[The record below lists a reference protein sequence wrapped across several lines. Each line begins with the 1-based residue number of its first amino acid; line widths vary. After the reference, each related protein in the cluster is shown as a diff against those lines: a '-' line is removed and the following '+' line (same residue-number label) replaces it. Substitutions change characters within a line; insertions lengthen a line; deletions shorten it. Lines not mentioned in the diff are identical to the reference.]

1 MDSTYGIISLLPVL
15 VTIVT
20 AIITKRA
27 VEPLICGAL
36 VGYIIL
42 DKQHFVVAYL
52 DSLYGEL
59 GESAYFVVIFGLF
72 GSLST
77 CWRKP
82 MPRQVSLD
90 SA

>member
-1 MDSTYGIISLLPVL
+1 MVVAIIVGVLVIFIIMICGRSLLMDSTYGIISLLPVL

-42 DKQHFVVAYL
+42 DKQRFVDGVFL
-52 DSLYGEL
+52 IHCTENSVNQRI
-59 GESAYFVVIFGLF
+59 S
-72 GSLST
+72 
-77 CWRKP
+77 
-82 MPRQVSLD
+82 
-90 SA
+90 